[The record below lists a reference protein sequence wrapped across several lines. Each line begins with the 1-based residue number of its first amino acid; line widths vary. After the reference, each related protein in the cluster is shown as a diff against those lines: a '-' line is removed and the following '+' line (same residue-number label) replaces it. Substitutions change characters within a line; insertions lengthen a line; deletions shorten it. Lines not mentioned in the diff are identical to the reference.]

1 MTELKSITLKNRR
14 DDLTIKILKRNGLE
28 TEYDGSKIV
37 MAISKAMQ
45 DTNKIVN
52 KDLAHE
58 IETEIYDILINGIKE
73 ATIEEVSD
81 AVEELL
87 MKHGEYKVAK
97 EYILWRN
104 KRNTERKH
112 ETYGILSKEFLSK
125 YKHAKSP
132 MTQLGEFVY
141 YRTYSR
147 FLPDKKRREYWW
159 ETVRRAVEYNSSLV
173 STSREE
179 AESLFD
185 NIFHLRQFLSGRTFW
200 IGNTDVSL
208 HYPMANY
215 NCSFQIINDIE
226 AFRDV
231 FYLLMIGSGAGVR
244 IRKSDIETVPSF
256 RTDFEVLHKDYARL
270 PKDEREDHTAL
281 EFFYNHTAK
290 ITIGDSKEGWVQ
302 ALDFYIKLMSS
313 GEYRNINTIIIDY
326 DHVRP
331 QGEKL
336 KTFGGT
342 ASGHIALLNM
352 FKGIDKV
359 VKRKDGKHKLKPIDG
374 LDICNMI
381 GEGVVVGGVR
391 RTSEVV
397 LMDSD
402 DEECIEAKSD
412 LYKQLNG
419 EWVIDKEIIHRQ
431 MSNNSIY
438 YTEKP
443 TRERLHWQIE
453 RMRYS
458 GEPAWVNAEAASKKR
473 PNFNGVNPLT

>member
-1 MTELKSITLKNRR
+1 
-14 DDLTIKILKRNGLE
+14 LTIKILKRNDTE
-28 TEYDGSKIV
+28 VEYDGSKIV
-37 MAISKAMQ
+37 LAITKAMY
-45 DTNKIVN
+45 DVDKKVN

-58 IETEIYDILINGIKE
+58 IEIEIYDILINGVKE
-73 ATIEEVSD
+73 ASISEVSD

-97 EYILWRN
+97 EYILYRSEQDKN
-104 KRNTERKH
+104 RKK
-112 ETYGILSKEFLSK
+112 EKYGILSKEFLSK
-125 YKHAKSP
+125 YKHLDPP
-132 MTQLGEFVY
+132 MKQLGEFVY
-141 YRTYSR
+141 FRTYSR
-147 FLPDKKRREYWW
+147 FLPDKKRRENWW

-173 STSREE
+173 NTSAME
-179 AESLFD
+179 AEALFD
-185 NIFHLRQFLSGRTFW
+185 NIFYLRQFLSGRTFW

-215 NCSFQIINDIE
+215 NCSFQIINDLE

-244 IRKSDIETVPSF
+244 IRKSDIESVPPF
-256 RTDFEVLHKDYARL
+256 RTDFEVIHKDYANL
-270 PKDEREDHTAL
+270 PKNEREDNTAL

-302 ALDFYIKLMSS
+302 ALDFYIHLMSS
-313 GEYRNINTIIIDY
+313 SEYRNIKTIIIDY

-359 VKRKDGKHKLKPIDG
+359 IKRGDGKHKLKPIDG

-402 DEECIEAKSD
+402 DEECIEAKSE
-412 LYKQLNG
+412 LYKQING
-419 EWVIDKEIIHRQ
+419 KWVIDKDIIHRQ
-431 MSNNSIY
+431 LSNNSIY

-443 TRERLHWQIE
+443 TRDRLHWQIE

-458 GEPAWVNAEAASKKR
+458 GEPAWVNAEAASKRR